1 MGRDVG
7 PKCKKCR
14 REGEKL
20 FLKGERCYS
29 RSCPLSGSRRVSP
42 PGEGPKKR
50 RPRRSQYQ
58 IHLREKQK
66 ARRIYGVRERQF
78 RNYVASAKRKKGVTG
93 EALLELLERRMDNLV
108 YRAGFASSRQQARQM
123 ITHGHFLL
131 NDRPT
136 NIPSTILRDGDV
148 VAVKETRRD
157 RVKGIVEANK
167 DREVPAWLEKNG
179 EAMKFQV
186 IAKPDVEKMGLNIA
200 AHLIV
205 EFYSR

>member
-1 MGRDVG
+1 MGRDTEG
-7 PKCKKCR
+7 KCKQCR

-29 RSCPLSGSRRVSP
+29 RSCAMSSRSRP

-50 RPRRSQYQ
+50 RARRSQYQ

-78 RNYVASAKRKKGVTG
+78 RNYVAEAKRKKGVTG
-93 EALLELLERRMDNLV
+93 EALLVLLERRLDNLV

-123 ITHGHFLL
+123 IVHGHFEVNGRATNVPSMLL
-131 NDRPT
+131 NA
-136 NIPSTILRDGDV
+136 GDV
-148 VAVKETRRD
+148 VSIKEARRS
-157 RVKGIVEANK
+157 RVKAIVEANQG
-167 DREVPAWLEKNG
+167 REVPAWLEKNAD
-179 EAMKFQV
+179 AMKFQLV
-186 IAKPDVEKMGLNIA
+186 STPNVEQIGLSIATN
-200 AHLIV
+200 LIV